1 MGQQS
6 EMSRIKP
13 AIRYAT
19 EARVYKVG
27 TGTNEKREQN
37 LFMRR

>member
-6 EMSRIKP
+6 VSRIKP
-13 AIRYAT
+13 PIRYAT
-19 EARVYKVG
+19 EARFYKVG
-27 TGTNEKREQN
+27 TGTNEKREHN